1 MNRKKVVAADR
12 KVTLRVMLE
21 ERRREIATKLRSLRE
36 SLPAEASVPRDDQE
50 QSVDDFVR
58 DVDFALME
66 MKSQSLGRIDDALRR
81 LDAGT
86 YGTCTECDGEISEAR
101 LTALPFAPL
110 CRDCQQA
117 IENRS
122 AEQRE
127 ARVFERYQKEF
138 LPAFR

>member
-1 MNRKKVVAADR
+1 MNRRKNVEIDR
-12 KVTLRVMLE
+12 KSTLRGMLE
-21 ERRREIATKLRSLRE
+21 ERRREIASKLRSLRE

-66 MKSQSLGRIDDALRR
+66 MKSQSLGRIDEALRR
-81 LDAGT
+81 LDQGT
-86 YGTCTECDGEISEAR
+86 YGICTECEGEIAEAR
-101 LTALPFAPL
+101 LQALPFAPL
-110 CRDCQQA
+110 CRDCQQQ

-122 AEQRE
+122 AAERE
-127 ARVFERYQKEF
+127 ARVFERYQREF